1 MILDLTIAVLVS
13 WLIAVSCFICYDII
27 KTYLLD
33 TAWHLFVLV
42 ADCWFVWFNG

>member
-1 MILDLTIAVLVS
+1 MIIDSAITILVC
-13 WLIAVSCFICYDII
+13 WLVFVSCLICYDII

-42 ADCWFVWFNG
+42 VDCWFVWFNG